1 MFKLIH
7 VLMVAGSAQ
16 GAERS
21 LEELRGGGYEPMS
34 ERVQTAEELSLALSR
49 HTWDVVLSDYPL
61 PQLSGLEAL
70 QQVRKRDANVPFI
83 VISDAPGEEGA
94 VRMIKEGANDFI
106 TRNKLSQLVPA
117 VEAEIKSALSRR
129 ARSQAETLAQH
140 FAAIVESSDD
150 AIFGFK
156 PDGTVSS
163 WNKAAE
169 RVYGYRAGEIIG
181 RNISLLYS
189 DERLEELIDTIE
201 HVKRGDH
208 LGCFET
214 ARVRKGGREIPMSV
228 TISPMM
234 TVDGKVTG
242 ASAIARDIT
251 FRKRNEIERTKLL
264 EDLTQALSEAKTLSG
279 LIPICSCC
287 KNIRDGEGD
296 WHQMEAYITDHSEA
310 VFSHGMC
317 PGCFKDARAEIGRHH
332 MAAAA
337 VG

>member
-7 VLMVAGSAQ
+7 VLLVEGSTQ

-21 LEELRGGGYEPMS
+21 LEELRRGGYEPMS

-49 HTWDVVLSDYPL
+49 HTWDVVLSDYLL
-61 PQLSGLEAL
+61 PRLSGLEAL
-70 QQVRKRDANVPFI
+70 KQVRNKDANVPFI
-83 VISDAPGEEGA
+83 VISDVPGEEGA

-106 TRNKLSQLVPA
+106 VRNKLSLLVPA
-117 VEAEIKSALSRR
+117 MESEIRAALVRR
-129 ARSQAETLAQH
+129 ARTQAEVMTQH

-189 DERLEELIDTIE
+189 DERLEELVDTIE
-201 HVKRGDH
+201 HIKRGDH
-208 LGCFET
+208 MGCFET
-214 ARVRKGGREIPMSV
+214 ARVRKGGREIPVSV

-234 TVDGKVTG
+234 TVDGKVAG
-242 ASAIARDIT
+242 GSVIARDIT
-251 FRKRNEIERTKLL
+251 FRKRNEIERTKLIG
-264 EDLTQALSEAKTLSG
+264 DLTEALNEAKILSG

-287 KNIRDGEGD
+287 KSIRDDQGD

-310 VFSHGMC
+310 VFSHGIC
-317 PGCFKDARAEIGRHH
+317 PGCFKEARAEIDRHV
-332 MAAAA
+332 ATAA

>member
-7 VLMVAGSAQ
+7 VLVVAGSTKD
-16 GAERS
+16 AERS
-21 LEELRGGGYEPMS
+21 LEELRRGGYEPMS

-49 HTWDVVLSDYPL
+49 HTWDVVLSDYLL
-61 PQLSGLEAL
+61 PRLSGLEAL
-70 QQVRKRDANVPFI
+70 KQVRNKDANVPFI

-106 TRNKLSQLVPA
+106 VRSKLSLLVPA
-117 VEAEIKSALSRR
+117 MESEIKAALVRR
-129 ARSQAETLAQH
+129 ARTQAEALTQH
-140 FAAIVESSDD
+140 FSAIVESSDD

-156 PDGTVSS
+156 PDGTVTS

-181 RNISLLYS
+181 RNLSMLYP
-189 DERLEELIDTIE
+189 DERLDELVSTME
-201 HVKRGDH
+201 HIKRGDH
-208 LGCFET
+208 VGCFES
-214 ARVRKGGREIPMSV
+214 ARVRKGGREIPVSV

-234 TVDGKVTG
+234 TVDGKVAG

-251 FRKRNEIERTKLL
+251 FRRRNEIEQTKLIA
-264 EDLTQALSEAKTLSG
+264 DLTEALSQARKLSG
-279 LIPICSCC
+279 MIPICSCC
-287 KNIRDGEGD
+287 KSIRDDQGD

-310 VFSHGMC
+310 VFSHGIC
-317 PGCFKDARAEIGRHH
+317 PGCFKEARAEIDRHV
-332 MAAAA
+332 ATAA